1 MSEEQRDDNVKFYG
15 KIAKMPKNTKAASS
29 INFLE
34 KIKISKQKLWYIIIE
49 KEEFNELQTIKYN
62 NRVGVNLNEFVIQ
75 LKKYYEKNPLMLE
88 HIEKLTIEGNDKF
101 SMIRNIPNVDINGV
115 KLMTILMNDL
125 IRLLK

>member
-1 MSEEQRDDNVKFYG
+1 MTEEKRDNNVHFYG
-15 KIAKMPKNTKAASS
+15 KVAKMPKDAKAGAS

-62 NRVGVNLNEFVIQ
+62 NRVGVNLKEFVLE
-75 LKKYYEKNPLMLE
+75 LKNFYNKNPEMME
-88 HIEKLTIEGNDKF
+88 YIDKLVIEGEDKF
-101 SMIRNIPNVDINGV
+101 SMIKNIPNVEINGV

>member
-1 MSEEQRDDNVKFYG
+1 MTEEKDNNVRFYD
-15 KIAKMPKNTKAASS
+15 KIAKMPKNVKASQS

-49 KEEFNELQTIKYN
+49 KEELNELQTIKYN
-62 NRVGVNLNEFVIQ
+62 NRVGVNLKEFVEE
-75 LKKYYEKNPLMLE
+75 LKKFYQKKPEMIE
-88 HIEKLTIEGNDKF
+88 HIDKLIIEGNDKF
-101 SMIRNIPNVDINGV
+101 SMIRNIPNVEINGI

>member
-1 MSEEQRDDNVKFYG
+1 MTEHKDEIHFFG
-15 KIAKMPKNTKAASS
+15 KVAKMPKDSKAGAS

-62 NRVGVNLNEFVIQ
+62 NRVGVNLKEFVLE
-75 LKKYYEKNPLMLE
+75 LKNFYNKNPEMMVY
-88 HIEKLTIEGNDKF
+88 IDKLVIEGEDKF
-101 SMIRNIPNVDINGV
+101 SMIKNIPNVEINGV

>member
-1 MSEEQRDDNVKFYG
+1 MENEKNISFYG
-15 KIAKMPKNTKAASS
+15 HIAKMPANVKASHS
-29 INFLE
+29 LNFLE

-62 NRVGVNLNEFVIQ
+62 NKVGVNLKEFIGE
-75 LKKYYEKNPLMLE
+75 LKKYYQKTPEMIT
-88 HIEKLTIEGNDKF
+88 HIDKLIIEGNDKF
-101 SMIRNIPNVDINGV
+101 SIIRNVPNVEINGV

>member
-1 MSEEQRDDNVKFYG
+1 MTEQLDDNVHFYG
-15 KIAKMPKNTKAASS
+15 KVAKMPKNTKAAQS

-62 NRVGVNLNEFVIQ
+62 NRVGVNLKEFVEE
-75 LKKYYEKNPLMLE
+75 LKKYYQKNPMMLE
-88 HIEKLTIEGNDKF
+88 HIGNLTIEGNDKF
-101 SMIRNIPNVDINGV
+101 SMIRNIPDIEINGI

>member
-1 MSEEQRDDNVKFYG
+1 MTDEKKDNNVHFYG
-15 KIAKMPKNTKAASS
+15 KVAKMPKDAKAGAS

-62 NRVGVNLNEFVIQ
+62 NRVGVNLNEFVLE
-75 LKKYYEKNPLMLE
+75 LKNFYSKNSEIME
-88 HIEKLTIEGNDKF
+88 YIDKLVIEGEDKF
-101 SMIRNIPNVDINGV
+101 SMIKNIPNVEINGV